1 MEGIIKTMSNYGTVI
16 FADMQMNEPKY
27 LCLRDNGELYM
38 CTVEK
43 NRAEFVETNVSELT
57 EQAAMLFVANSTRK
71 AMEAIHSRET
81 QSNKARAD

>member
-1 MEGIIKTMSNYGTVI
+1 MSNYGTVI

-57 EQAAMLFVANSTRK
+57 EQAAMLFVANVYDTLNLPKKSVG
-71 AMEAIHSRET
+71 IP
-81 QSNKARAD
+81 

>member
-1 MEGIIKTMSNYGTVI
+1 MEGMIKTMSNYGTVI

-43 NRAEFVETNVSELT
+43 NRAEFVETNVSEL
-57 EQAAMLFVANSTRK
+57 
-71 AMEAIHSRET
+71 
-81 QSNKARAD
+81 